1 MKIVSWNLLH
11 GRGAGVDEVAE
22 LVSREKPDLLL
33 LQEAT
38 VAVEALPALLGGCF
52 SRAPLPGRAH
62 GLAAWSFSPFPP
74 PVVLTL
80 PAGAVVRRVAQIV
93 SLPAMAMANVH
104 LSHGQTLN
112 RLQLRWIARFLPEHA
127 AILGDFNMVGAALLP
142 GFSDVGPRRATHA
155 AGGMLRL
162 RLDRCLVRGLR
173 AREAVV
179 LPRGGSDHRPILVV
193 LEVVARG

>member
-11 GRGAGVDEVAE
+11 GQGADVQEISQLVA
-22 LVSREKPDLLL
+22 REKPDLLL

-38 VAVEALPALLGGCF
+38 VSVEALPSLLGGCF

-62 GLAAWSFSPFPP
+62 GLAAWSSHPFAA

-80 PAGAVVRRVAQIV
+80 PAGTVVRRVAQIV
-93 SLPAMAMANVH
+93 SCEAFAVANVH

-112 RLQLRWIARFLPEHA
+112 RRQLRWLARFMPPRA

-155 AGGMLRL
+155 AGGLLRL

-179 LPRGGSDHRPILVV
+179 LPRGGSDHRPISVV
-193 LEVVARG
+193 LEVVGPV